1 MFILIKKILVCILL
15 MFTSSLNNSVVS
27 DSDNTFISND
37 KCSNNLN
44 IEIQSA
50 VELFTNTHNSDSIKI
65 NTSKNSRDTI
75 SKVWYI
81 IEIGKPVNI
90 Y

>member
-15 MFTSSLNNSVVS
+15 MFTSLLNNSVVS

-65 NTSKNSRDTI
+65 NTGKNLRDTI

-81 IEIGKPVNI
+81 IEIGKPINI